1 MNMLYKLSATAA
13 TKAAK
18 IGTNIAANMATKV
31 ANSGVF
37 LGLLFGLSACQQP
50 EQTAIKSPPME
61 VAVVTLKEQDLPLT
75 SELPGRTVAVR
86 QSELRPQVSGI
97 IQKRLFEE
105 GSVVEAGQQLYQI
118 DPAVYQAALHTAQ
131 AQLARS
137 NASLHSAKT
146 QYRRYQKL
154 IKDKAVSQM
163 DFDDAEAAFL
173 QAEADVAV
181 SKAAVESAEINLAYT
196 KVLAPISGRIGKSS
210 VTEGAL
216 VTAGQALAL
225 TTIHQ
230 LDPIYVDLAQPANK
244 LLNLRRQAMQGELQ
258 RNELAKVRIVL
269 EDNSIYSEVG
279 TLQFS
284 EMNVNQST
292 GSVAVRAVVP
302 NPDKLL
308 LPGLYVRAVLDEG
321 TRAKSILVPQRGI
334 TRDRQGEAS
343 ALVVNSENT
352 VEARKVS
359 LSRAVGNR
367 WLVSKGLRA
376 GDRVIVEGL
385 QKTSPG
391 AQVKAFEF
399 DLTNVAS
406 EPRGETNLVV
416 GSH

>member
-1 MNMLYKLSATAA
+1 
-13 TKAAK
+13 
-18 IGTNIAANMATKV
+18 
-31 ANSGVF
+31 
-37 LGLLFGLSACQQP
+37 
-50 EQTAIKSPPME
+50 
-61 VAVVTLKEQDLPLT
+61 
-75 SELPGRTVAVR
+75 
-86 QSELRPQVSGI
+86 
-97 IQKRLFEE
+97 
-105 GSVVEAGQQLYQI
+105 
-118 DPAVYQAALHTAQ
+118 
-131 AQLARS
+131 
-137 NASLHSAKT
+137 
-146 QYRRYQKL
+146 
-154 IKDKAVSQM
+154 
-163 DFDDAEAAFL
+163 
-173 QAEADVAV
+173 
-181 SKAAVESAEINLAYT
+181 
-196 KVLAPISGRIGKSS
+196 
-210 VTEGAL
+210 
-216 VTAGQALAL
+216 
-225 TTIHQ
+225 
-230 LDPIYVDLAQPANK
+230 
-244 LLNLRRQAMQGELQ
+244 
-258 RNELAKVRIVL
+258 
-269 EDNSIYSEVG
+269 
-279 TLQFS
+279 LQFS